1 MEGGN
6 AASEASGITQ
16 FAGTAN
22 KTYEAC
28 KTKRRSRKPFRGR
41 GRSPPKFLSRK
52 ERKVRKETISGRLL
66 SV

>member
-28 KTKRRSRKPFRGR
+28 KTKRRSQKPFRVADEVR
-41 GRSPPKFLSRK
+41 RSF
-52 ERKVRKETISGRLL
+52 
-66 SV
+66 